1 LKKDPN
7 DELRFLMENPTRS
20 DFFIVMAIMYVYVS
34 NCWLESKTKTPAE
47 IVE

>member
-20 DFFIVMAIMYVYVS
+20 DFLLLWRSCMCALLAVDWRARRR
-34 NCWLESKTKTPAE
+34 LLRK
-47 IVE
+47 